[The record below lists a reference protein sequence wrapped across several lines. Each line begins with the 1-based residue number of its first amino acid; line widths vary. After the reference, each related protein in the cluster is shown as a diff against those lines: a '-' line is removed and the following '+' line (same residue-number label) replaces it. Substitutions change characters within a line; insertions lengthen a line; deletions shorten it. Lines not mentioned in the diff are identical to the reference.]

1 MALISTQEE
10 LEKKLANENLYY
22 TLYELSVKAKT
33 YTGGGAYNHR
43 IVAMGHLA
51 TSFVRNIDEVSV
63 SGITKETTFDEFRKL
78 DSKNYY
84 LTLNFLKPLFDLGLY
99 SL

>member
-1 MALISTQEE
+1 MASMLTQEE

-22 TLYELSVKAKT
+22 TLYDLSVKAKT
-33 YTGGGAYNHR
+33 YTGGGAHNHR
-43 IVAMGHLA
+43 VVAMGHLA
-51 TSFVRNIDEVSV
+51 TTFARNINDGSV
-63 SGITKETTFDEFRKL
+63 LGITKETTFDEFRKL